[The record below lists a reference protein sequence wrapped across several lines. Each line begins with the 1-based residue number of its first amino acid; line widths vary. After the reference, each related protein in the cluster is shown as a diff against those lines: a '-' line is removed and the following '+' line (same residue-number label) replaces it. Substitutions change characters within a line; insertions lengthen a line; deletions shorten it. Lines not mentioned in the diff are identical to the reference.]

1 MTIQDIAEP
10 RNQCKVG
17 NTRKRTGLQT
27 EEQMKPKLKKKIK
40 TYYIYMYCRMCAPAC
55 VGGVGCDAMFRK
67 KFSILLSISTCI
79 CRYIYVPK
87 KSQGVGRDHFWRGEG
102 AKCGFIGHISENV
115 VNS

>member
-67 KFSILLSISTCI
+67 KILTTSE
-79 CRYIYVPK
+79 YIYMYM
-87 KSQGVGRDHFWRGEG
+87 
-102 AKCGFIGHISENV
+102 
-115 VNS
+115 